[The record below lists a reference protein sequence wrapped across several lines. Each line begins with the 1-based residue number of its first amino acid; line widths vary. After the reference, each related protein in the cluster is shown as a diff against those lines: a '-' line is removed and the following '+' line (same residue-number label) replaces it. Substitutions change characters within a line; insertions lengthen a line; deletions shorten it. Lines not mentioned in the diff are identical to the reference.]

1 MVNAMS
7 DPMTNSEVEDVLAS
21 IRRLVSDDKR
31 TEAEPV
37 QKPAN
42 DRLVLTQALRV
53 TEDGPETTAD
63 AEPDTLEVSDPLD
76 DSAPLNL
83 ADAVLARRI
92 EAVVSEPDAAV
103 KRALFGDDMGGAPDE
118 SSDEATPEDANTSPD
133 KEELSSAPGHGHDI
147 ADAVSDIAE
156 HVQSADE
163 EDSLFEAGDQE
174 VAHEDDAE
182 HVSEDPVPP
191 EAEDHAEPA
200 EVLDTADPHPPET
213 DQSEPASQS
222 LSEKIAALEKLVGK
236 RSDDFEPAEEG
247 VDEFVSAQPVAMAWE
262 DTDTPPEPEEPND
275 AEPADEAEGTS
286 PRSFQGEDDIF
297 DEESLRELVSDI
309 VREELQGALGERI
322 TRNVRKLV
330 RREIHRALAAQ
341 ELD

>member
-1 MVNAMS
+1 MS

-31 TEAEPV
+31 TEAEPAR
-37 QKPAN
+37 KPAN

-53 TEDGPETTAD
+53 TDDQPDAKD
-63 AEPDTLEVSDPLD
+63 AEGDHLEVSDPLD

-103 KRALFGDDMGGAPDE
+103 KRALFGDDMGATSHAPTSESTGASTTDDDLSNAPDH
-118 SSDEATPEDANTSPD
+118 AN
-133 KEELSSAPGHGHDI
+133 EMV
-147 ADAVSDIAE
+147 DAVSDIPE
-156 HVQSADE
+156 HVQDPDE
-163 EDSLFEAGDQE
+163 EDSLFEPADLLDLQD
-174 VAHEDDAE
+174 DDAKDIGAE
-182 HVSEDPVPP
+182 PAPL
-191 EAEDHAEPA
+191 EAEDHDEPA
-200 EVLDTADPHPPET
+200 EAAASDPHTPEP
-213 DQSEPASQS
+213 DQPEPATQS

-262 DTDTPPEPEEPND
+262 DTDDAPEHEDINDPEPAEDMEE
-275 AEPADEAEGTS
+275 AS
-286 PRSFQGEDDIF
+286 PRSFQREDDIF

-341 ELD
+341 ELE